1 MEPCQILEV
10 EDMEEDTAEDIS
22 EDTVVDTSEDTVVDT
37 SEVTVVDTSE
47 VTAEDTSEVTI
58 MLEDMVMETLD
69 WDMVM
74 VEDIMSRKS

>member
-1 MEPCQILEV
+1 MMDRVRESLDRHYDAVFTASWLE
-10 EDMEEDTAEDIS
+10 S
-22 EDTVVDTSEDTVVDT
+22 RR
-37 SEVTVVDTSE
+37 
-47 VTAEDTSEVTI
+47 AEDTSEVTI